1 SQEAAERLK
10 QTKQEAQQI
19 IEDARSAGAKQERAI
34 IEAAYKEAERI
45 KQSAQEEI
53 EREKEKAINALQD
66 KVASLSDLIA
76 SKVIERE
83 ISEQDQEKM
92 THDYNREVGEEQ

>member
-1 SQEAAERLK
+1 RSPHHRDIHSFPTRRSSDLEAAERLK

-19 IEDARSAGAKQERAI
+19 IEDAKSAGAKQERAI

-66 KVASLSDLIA
+66 KVDRKSTRLNSSHVSRSYA
-76 SKVIERE
+76 V
-83 ISEQDQEKM
+83 
-92 THDYNREVGEEQ
+92 